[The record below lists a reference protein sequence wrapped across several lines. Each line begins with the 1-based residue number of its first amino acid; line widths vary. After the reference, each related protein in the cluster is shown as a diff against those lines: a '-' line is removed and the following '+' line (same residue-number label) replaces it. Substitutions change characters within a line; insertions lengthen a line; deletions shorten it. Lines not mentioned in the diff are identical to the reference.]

1 MKIILS
7 KSSLGLASGL
17 LLFTLNAQ
25 FTFAD
30 EADETVEAKAS
41 RIQTERIELSRAS
54 QSVLIQPEEASRFD
68 AETQLRLESSLTFIE
83 TGRISPSGFI
93 IPKIRAQDSKLTDV
107 YLDNII
113 LSDPYSGLPLVEDL
127 DLRAFGSMELHQGVS
142 PYNVPSSNPVGVL
155 RYRFR
160 NVSKSRATLG
170 AVTGSPYGHSLWG
183 NAVYKSEDQE
193 LRLYGRTHQ
202 TSGRYRYYSDQGT
215 PYNSRDDKE
224 KTRANNDQRSNQLL
238 PVYRQDLGP
247 FTLQALAWW
256 HEANRA
262 IASGSTTLS
271 STARDKSK
279 GWLGDLSLTHDADDI
294 GPISHSQWTVHVGR
308 KEDERLTND
317 PQRLVLNSVP
327 SAATNIKS
335 NRQGLLGELD
345 FGTIKTH
352 FTLEEAQS
360 EIEQSYDTIL
370 SNALDRSNESVIFA
384 AAYTPLPK
392 LLIEGKLS
400 SHRQWDKSSVKSG
413 IVLSEEQESGK
424 RYRFARAESLS
435 AAYGEDLGLYAQ
447 IARSR
452 RLPSLYEEF
461 GNGSTV
467 RPNSE
472 LKPEML
478 FHRELGLFSK
488 WKFLRLGATYY
499 LDQTD
504 EKIVVIPILASASK
518 ALNVAKTRIA
528 GTDLEA
534 IVTFDET
541 TLTAKG
547 SAQSAKDRSLR
558 KERRLPGTPE
568 KVWLGEWRQSWTKT
582 FITHINGR
590 YRSEVYRDFASS
602 VKIPELVTYDMN
614 LDYSWSQF
622 ELGLAVR
629 NLLNTK
635 DTEVES
641 GSSHGRTAAS
651 DVAGQPLPG
660 RQWVLS
666 FVTNWE

>member
-1 MKIILS
+1 MKTLSS
-7 KSSLGLASGL
+7 KSSLGLAPGL
-17 LLFTLNAQ
+17 LLFALSPQ
-25 FTFAD
+25 LSFASD
-30 EADETVEAKAS
+30 ADETVEARAS
-41 RIQTERIELSRAS
+41 RIQSERIELSRAS

-68 AETQLRLESSLTFIE
+68 AETQLRLESSLTFVE

-107 YLDNII
+107 YLDNIL

-160 NVSKSRATLG
+160 SVAKSRMTLG

-183 NAVYKSEDQE
+183 NGVYKAEDRE
-193 LRLYGRTHQ
+193 FRLYGRTHQ
-202 TSGRYRYYSDQGT
+202 TSGKYRFYSDQGT
-215 PYNSRDDKE
+215 PYNSRDDQE
-224 KTRANNDQRSNQLL
+224 KTRANNDQRSEQFL
-238 PVYRQDLGP
+238 PVYRQAIGP

-262 IASGSTTLS
+262 IPSGSPVLA

-279 GWLGDLSLTHDADDI
+279 GWLGDLSLTHDTDDL
-294 GPISHSQWTVHVGR
+294 GPISHSQWTLHVGR
-308 KEDERLTND
+308 KEDERLTSD
-317 PQRLVLNSVP
+317 PERLVLNSVR
-327 SAATNIKS
+327 SAATKITS

-345 FGTIKTH
+345 FGTMKTH

-370 SNALDRSNESVIFA
+370 SNALDRSNESAIFA
-384 AAYTPLPK
+384 AAYRPLPE
-392 LLIEGKLS
+392 LIFEGKVS
-400 SHRQWDKSSVKSG
+400 SHRQWDKSAVKSG
-413 IVLSEEQESGK
+413 IVLSEERESGK
-424 RYRFARAESLS
+424 QYRFARAESLS
-435 AAYGEDLGLYAQ
+435 AAYGEDLGLYGQ

-461 GNGSTV
+461 GNGNTV
-467 RPNSE
+467 RPNSD

-478 FHRELGLFSK
+478 FHRELGVFAK
-488 WKFLRLGATYY
+488 WRFLRLGAAYY

-504 EKIVVIPILASASK
+504 EKIVVVPILASASK
-518 ALNVAKTRIA
+518 ALNVAKTRVA

-534 IVTFDET
+534 VLIFSAT
-541 TLTAKG
+541 TLTARG
-547 SAQSAKDRSLR
+547 SLLSAKDQSLK

-568 KVWLGEWRQSWTKT
+568 NVWLGEWRQSWTKT
-582 FITHINGR
+582 FISHLNGR
-590 YRSEVYRDFASS
+590 YRSEVYRDLAST

-614 LDYSWSQF
+614 LDYSRSQF

-641 GSSHGRTAAS
+641 GSSHGRTGTS
-651 DVAGQPLPG
+651 DVAGAPLPG

-666 FVTNWE
+666 FLTNWE